1 MGHPMSTPSSK
12 TNREALLKVRVREE
26 TKRKVITVAQALD
39 LDQSSLIRL
48 ALQDFI
54 LRHYPNAA

>member
-1 MGHPMSTPSSK
+1 MSTPSSK